1 MDRKENKAFTTDK
14 ANNLSTHQKF
24 DQLIDEYYSNLKDEK
39 TEIKVEINTKT
50 GDHRFDENDE
60 PPIFSDLVE
69 NEKKFGTVKI
79 INPLPKVERRDELKD
94 SYMHWLKTE
103 KLMRPNERRLE
114 HEHMQQKYLE
124 TLKLSEDI
132 KKDVKLAR
140 VIKSHYPR
148 GIIGHTRQDK
158 IVQVDNTCLNS
169 ILILS
174 RVRIGKSEIKQD
186 DRKQYHKFENTVLY
200 KEKYDEMTNKR
211 EIKERKLKE
220 RGEVLEKYNN
230 KNGNF
235 LTFETENK

>member
-50 GDHRFDENDE
+50 GDHVFKSVERNKADYARFDENDE

-148 GIIGHTRQDK
+148 GIVG
-158 IVQVDNTCLNS
+158 VDS
-169 ILILS
+169 IYS
-174 RVRIGKSEIKQD
+174 
-186 DRKQYHKFENTVLY
+186 ENTVLY